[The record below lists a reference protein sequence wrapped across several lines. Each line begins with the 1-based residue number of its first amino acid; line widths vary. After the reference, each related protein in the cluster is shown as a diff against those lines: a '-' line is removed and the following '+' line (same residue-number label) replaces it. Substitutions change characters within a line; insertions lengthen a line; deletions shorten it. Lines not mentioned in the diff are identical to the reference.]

1 MPWCPPLEGHGRL
14 AQAGGPWSGDG
25 GGSGMLAVIFLS
37 VCVRGM
43 GSVSRA
49 REM

>member
-1 MPWCPPLEGHGRL
+1 MAGWRKPAGR
-14 AQAGGPWSGDG
+14 GPVTV

-43 GSVSRA
+43 GRVSRA